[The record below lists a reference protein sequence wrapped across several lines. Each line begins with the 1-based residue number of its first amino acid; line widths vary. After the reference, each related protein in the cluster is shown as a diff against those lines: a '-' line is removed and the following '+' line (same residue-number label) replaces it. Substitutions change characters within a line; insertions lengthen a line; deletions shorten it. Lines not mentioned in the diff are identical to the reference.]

1 MRIDAHHHVW
11 RVARGD
17 YGWMTDDVAP
27 IRRDFAMDDLRP
39 HLAAARID
47 GTVLV
52 QAAPTESE
60 TEFMLQVAAG
70 APEVLGV
77 VGWTDFEAPDAPDRI
92 AAVAAK
98 PKIVGLRPMVQD
110 LPDDAWL
117 KRRDLDGAFEA
128 MVAHGLA
135 YDALTFPRHLGPL
148 LYRLGLHPE
157 LVCVIDHASK
167 PRIAAGDLEGWKH
180 DMRVLARE
188 TGALVKLSGLVT
200 EAGDD
205 WSVEAL
211 RPVVDHLIDV
221 FGPERV
227 VWGSDWPVCTLA
239 CSYADWV
246 DETDQLLADL
256 TDEERAMVWGD
267 NALAL
272 YGLRVPDRVQ
282 GAA

>member
-11 RVARGD
+11 RVDRGD
-17 YGWMTDDVAP
+17 YGWMTDEVAP
-27 IRRDFAMDDLRP
+27 IRHDFGMDDLRP
-39 HLAAARID
+39 LLRAAGID

-52 QAAPTESE
+52 QAAPTEAE
-60 TEFMLQVAAG
+60 TAFMLEVAAD

-77 VGWTDFEAPDAPDRI
+77 VGWTDFEAPDAARR
-92 AAVAAK
+92 VATMAER
-98 PKIVGLRPMVQD
+98 PGIVGLRPMVQD
-110 LPDDAWL
+110 IPDDAWL
-117 KRRDLDGAFEA
+117 KRRDLDPAFEA
-128 MVAHGLA
+128 MVAHGLV

-148 LYRLGLHPE
+148 LYRLGLHPD
-157 LVCVIDHASK
+157 LSCVIDHASK

-188 TGALVKLSGLVT
+188 TDALVKLSGLVT

-211 RPVVDHLIDV
+211 RPVVDHLIDC
-221 FGPERV
+221 FGPERM

-246 DETDQLLADL
+246 SETDELLRDL
-256 TDEERAMVWGD
+256 TDDERAMVWGG
-267 NALAL
+267 NAVRL
-272 YGLRVPDRVQ
+272 YGLRVPEM
-282 GAA
+282 A

>member
-17 YGWMTDDVAP
+17 YFWMSDEVAP
-27 IRRDFAMDDLRP
+27 IVRDFGMDDLRP
-39 HLAAARID
+39 LLAGAGID

-52 QAAPTESE
+52 QAADTEAE
-60 TEFMLQVAAG
+60 TAFMLEVAAD

-77 VGWTDFEAPDAPDRI
+77 VGWTDFEAHDAAER
-92 AAVAAK
+92 VAAMAAR

-110 LPDDAWL
+110 IPDDAWL
-117 KRRDLDGAFEA
+117 KRRDIDPAFDA
-128 MVAHGLA
+128 MISHGLV

-157 LVCVIDHASK
+157 LTCVIDHASK
-167 PRIAAGDLEGWKH
+167 PRIAAGDLDGWKH

-188 TGALVKLSGLVT
+188 TDALVKLSGLVT

-221 FGPERV
+221 FGPERM

-239 CSYADWV
+239 CPYGDWV
-246 DETDQLLADL
+246 AETDVLLAEL
-256 TDEERAMVWGD
+256 TDDERAAVWGG
-267 NALAL
+267 NAMRL
-272 YGLRVPDRVQ
+272 YGLDRP
-282 GAA
+282 

>member
-11 RVARGD
+11 RVDRGD
-17 YGWMTDDVAP
+17 YGWMTDEVAP
-27 IRRDFAMDDLRP
+27 IRRDFGMDDLRP
-39 HLAAARID
+39 LLRAAGID

-52 QAAPTESE
+52 QAAPTEAE
-60 TEFMLQVAAG
+60 TAFMLEVAAD

-77 VGWTDFEAPDAPDRI
+77 VGWTDFEAPDAARR
-92 AAVAAK
+92 VATMAER
-98 PKIVGLRPMVQD
+98 PGIVGLRPMVQD
-110 LPDDAWL
+110 IPDDAWL
-117 KRRDLDGAFEA
+117 KRRDLDPAFEA
-128 MVAHGLA
+128 MVAHGLV

-148 LYRLGLHPE
+148 LYRLGLHPD
-157 LVCVIDHASK
+157 LSCVIDHASK

-188 TGALVKLSGLVT
+188 TDALVKLSGLVT

-211 RPVVDHLIDV
+211 RPVVDHLIDC
-221 FGPERV
+221 FGPERM

-246 DETDQLLADL
+246 AEAEDLLRDL
-256 TDEERAMVWGD
+256 TDDERAMVWGG
-267 NALAL
+267 NAVRL
-272 YGLRVPDRVQ
+272 YGLRVPEM
-282 GAA
+282 A